1 MVQPHSGPPQEKTM
15 TSPTVAVI
23 APGNMGAA
31 IGARLVENGVT
42 VLTSLEGRSAASAQ
56 RAKDSGLRAASETEI
71 AAADIIL
78 SIVPP
83 GEALALAQR
92 HAPALKTAPRK
103 PLYADCNAVS
113 PQTVEKIAAI
123 VTATRA
129 RFADGGIVGGPPKKG
144 QRGPRLY
151 VSGADAK
158 PLAALAERG
167 LDVRVMDAPVGGA
180 SALKMVYG
188 GLNKGVVA
196 LGAAMAL
203 AAHRAGVGE
212 DFHKELQ
219 ASQGPLLEQL
229 SRGVPDMFSKAY
241 RWVAEMEEI
250 ADFTGKPAEAKTYEG
265 FAQLYER
272 LARDFESAKEEIDA
286 LAAFYGKPAKS

>member
-1 MVQPHSGPPQEKTM
+1 MS
-15 TSPTVAVI
+15 SPTVAVI

-31 IGARLVENGVT
+31 IGARLVENGVS
-42 VLTSLEGRSAASAQ
+42 VLTSLAGRSPASAQ
-56 RAKDSGLRAASETEI
+56 RAKDAGLRPATDNEI
-71 AAADIIL
+71 ASADIIL
-78 SIVPP
+78 SILPP
-83 GEALALAQR
+83 GEALALAER
-92 HAPALKTAPRK
+92 LAPTLKAAARK

-113 PQTVEKIAAI
+113 PKTVEQIAAV
-123 VTATRA
+123 VTATGA

-151 VSGADAK
+151 VSGAAAK
-158 PLAALAERG
+158 PLATLADRG
-167 LDVRVMDAPVGGA
+167 LDVRVMDAPVGAA

-203 AAHRAGVGE
+203 AAHRAGVGD
-212 DFHKELQ
+212 DFHTELQ
-219 ASQGPLLEQL
+219 GSQAPLLEQL

-250 ADFTGKPAEAKTYEG
+250 AAFTGHDAEAKTYDG
-265 FAQLYER
+265 FAGFYER
-272 LARDFESAKEEIDA
+272 LARDFEGAKNEIDA
-286 LAAFYGKPAKS
+286 LAVFYGKSMKG

>member
-1 MVQPHSGPPQEKTM
+1 M
-15 TSPTVAVI
+15 TSPLVAVV

-31 IGARLVENGVT
+31 IGARLVENGVI
-42 VLTSLEGRSAASAQ
+42 VLTSLEGRSAASAK
-56 RAKDSGLRAASETEI
+56 RAKDAGLRAASDVEI
-71 AAADIIL
+71 AGADIIL

-83 GEALALAQR
+83 GEAPALAER
-92 HAPALKTAPRK
+92 LAPALEAAARK

-113 PQTVEKIAAI
+113 PKTVEQIAATI
-123 VTATRA
+123 IATSTA
-129 RFADGGIVGGPPKKG
+129 FADGGIVGGPPKKG

-151 VSGADAK
+151 VSGEDAK
-158 PLAALAERG
+158 PLAALTERG
-167 LDVRVMDAPVGGA
+167 LDVRVMDAPVGAA

-212 DFHKELQ
+212 DFHKELR

-241 RWVAEMEEI
+241 RWVA
-250 ADFTGKPAEAKTYEG
+250 
-265 FAQLYER
+265 
-272 LARDFESAKEEIDA
+272 
-286 LAAFYGKPAKS
+286 

>member
-1 MVQPHSGPPQEKTM
+1 
-15 TSPTVAVI
+15 
-23 APGNMGAA
+23 MGAA

-42 VLTSLEGRSAASAQ
+42 GLTSLEGRSAASAQ
-56 RAKDSGLRAASETEI
+56 RAKEAGLRSASESEI
-71 AAADIIL
+71 ANADIIL

-83 GEALALAQR
+83 GDALALAER
-92 HAPALKTAPRK
+92 LAPALNSAARK

-113 PQTVEKIAAI
+113 PQTVEKIAAV
-123 VTATRA
+123 VTATGA

-158 PLAALAERG
+158 PLAALAQHG
-167 LDVRVMDAPVGGA
+167 LDMRVMEAPVGAA

-188 GLNKGVVA
+188 GLNKGFVA
-196 LGAAMAL
+196 LGTMMAL

-250 ADFTGKPAEAKTYEG
+250 ADFTGRPAEAKTYGG
-265 FAQLYER
+265 FAQLYTR
-272 LARDFESAKEEIDA
+272 LARDFEGAKEEIGA
-286 LAAFYGKPAKS
+286 LAAFYGKSTNGEGA

>member
-1 MVQPHSGPPQEKTM
+1 M
-15 TSPTVAVI
+15 TSPLVAVV

-42 VLTSLEGRSAASAQ
+42 VLTSLEGRSAASAK
-56 RAKDSGLRAASETEI
+56 RAKDAGLRAASDAEI
-71 AAADIIL
+71 AGADIIL

-83 GEALALAQR
+83 GEALALAER
-92 HAPALKTAPRK
+92 LAPALEAAARK

-113 PQTVEKIAAI
+113 PKTVEQIAATI
-123 VTATRA
+123 IATGTA
-129 RFADGGIVGGPPKKG
+129 FADGGVVGGPPKKG

-151 VSGADAK
+151 VSGEDAK
-158 PLAALAERG
+158 PLAALTERG
-167 LDVRVMDAPVGGA
+167 LDVRVMDAPVGAA

-212 DFHKELQ
+212 DFHKELR

-250 ADFTGKPAEAKTYEG
+250 ADFTGKPAEAKTYQG
-265 FAQLYER
+265 FARLYER
-272 LARDFESAKEEIDA
+272 VARDFEGAKEEIDA
-286 LAAFYGKPAKS
+286 LAAFYGKPAQS

>member
-1 MVQPHSGPPQEKTM
+1 
-15 TSPTVAVI
+15 
-23 APGNMGAA
+23 MGAA
-31 IGARLVENGVT
+31 VGARLVENGVT
-42 VLTSLEGRSAASAQ
+42 VLTSLEGRGGESAK
-56 RAKDSGLRAASETEI
+56 RAAAAGLRAASD
-71 AAADIIL
+71 AAVADADIIL

-83 GEALALAQR
+83 GQALALAER
-92 HAPALKTAPRK
+92 MAPALRAAKRK

-113 PQTVEKIAAI
+113 PRTVEQIAAVI
-123 VTATRA
+123 TATGA
-129 RFADGGIVGGPPKKG
+129 PFADGGIVGGPPKKG

-151 VSGADAK
+151 VSGVDAK
-158 PLAALAERG
+158 PLLALAEHG
-167 LDVRVMDAPVGGA
+167 LDVRLMQAPVGAA
-180 SALKMVYG
+180 SALKMAYG

-250 ADFTGKPAEAKTYEG
+250 GDFTGNAAEAKTYEG
-265 FAQLYER
+265 FARLYER
-272 LARDFESAKEEIDA
+272 LARDFEGAKDEIDA
-286 LAAFYGKPAKS
+286 LAAFYGRASKN

>member
-1 MVQPHSGPPQEKTM
+1 MLA
-15 TSPTVAVI
+15 PTVTVI

-56 RAKDSGLRAASETEI
+56 RAKDAGLRAVADAEI
-71 AAADIIL
+71 TGADIIL
-78 SIVPP
+78 SILPP
-83 GEALALAQR
+83 GDALALAER
-92 HAPALKTAPRK
+92 LAPVLKGAARK
-103 PLYADCNAVS
+103 PLYTDCNAVS
-113 PQTVEKIAAI
+113 PKTVEQIAAL
-123 VTATRA
+123 VTATGA
-129 RFADGGIVGGPPKKG
+129 PFADGGIVGGPPKKG

-151 VSGADAK
+151 VSGADAR
-158 PLAALAERG
+158 PLAALTQHG
-167 LDVRVMDAPVGGA
+167 LDVRVMDAPVGAA

-219 ASQGPLLEQL
+219 ASQAPLLEQL

-250 ADFTGKPAEAKTYEG
+250 ADFTGKDAEARTYDG
-265 FAQLYER
+265 FAHLYTR
-272 LARDFESAKEEIDA
+272 LARDFEGAKEEIDA
-286 LAAFYGKPAKS
+286 LAAFYGKNGSKN